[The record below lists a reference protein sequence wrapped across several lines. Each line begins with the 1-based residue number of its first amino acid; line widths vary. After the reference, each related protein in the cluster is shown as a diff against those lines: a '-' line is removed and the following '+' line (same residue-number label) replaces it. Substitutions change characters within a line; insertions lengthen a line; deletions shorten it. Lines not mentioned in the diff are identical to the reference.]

1 MSVLIGSGADQF
13 GIAVD
18 GSQEAAYV
26 TKVLALSPIAYWT
39 LGEHLGNV
47 AYCNVNAA
55 QNGTHN
61 NLQGALGNAGI
72 GDGQVCPLYNPAG
85 PGHTDLQTAA
95 LSASFNGQT
104 GTLSLWSRVSG
115 ASVWTDGT
123 TRIIF
128 ILFVDA
134 NNFIQINR
142 TAVNGD
148 LEYTYKAN
156 GTTELVTVNGLSTT
170 SWMHHGLTWDLGA
183 DEMKAFYNGAQTGAT
198 QSGLGTWAGSPASVY
213 VGVGALVN
221 FPWSGY
227 GAHVALWDSALTPG
241 QIATLAVA

>member
-13 GIAVD
+13 GISVD

-26 TKVLALSPIAYWT
+26 AKVLALSPITYFT
-39 LGEHLGNV
+39 LGEHEGSV
-47 AYCNVNAA
+47 AYCAVDPN

-85 PGHTDLQTAA
+85 PGYTDLQTVALAA
-95 LSASFNGQT
+95 DFDGQT
-104 GTLSLWSRVSG
+104 GTLSLWDKVSG

-123 TRIIF
+123 TRIIA
-128 ILFVDA
+128 IVYVDG
-134 NNFIQINR
+134 NNFIQISR

-148 LEYTYKAN
+148 LEYRYVAN
-156 GTTELVTVNGLSTT
+156 GTTETITVNGLSTT
-170 SWMHHGLTWDLGA
+170 GWMHHGLTWDLGA
-183 DEMKAFYNGAQTGAT
+183 DEVKAFYNGVQTGAT
-198 QSGLGTWAGSPASVY
+198 QSGLGTWAGAPTAVY

-227 GAHVALWDSALTPG
+227 AGHVALWDSALTPG
-241 QIATLAVA
+241 QVATLAVA